1 MNFALKGELIV
12 KILNSTFTYLGLLI
26 IGLFLVFLPVSYAQD
41 LKLAADVN
49 ADGVVNILDLTLV
62 AKDFGET
69 IAADQSAPNPD
80 VDRDGTVDIRDL
92 TLVAKYFGQ
101 TVEHPTPPTQ
111 FDGPIEVTD
120 ATFQSLVLDAELP
133 VVVEFWA
140 EWCPFCRQMKP
151 VVKAV
156 ASEHSETFTIAR
168 LDIEA
173 NRQTTGTY
181 GIQGIPTYL
190 VFRDGE
196 VVGRLVG
203 AMPKAS
209 FVSGILGLLK

>member
-1 MNFALKGELIV
+1 MKSLANPFSIDMQVLADLKG
-12 KILNSTFTYLGLLI
+12 T
-26 IGLFLVFLPVSYAQD
+26 LVFMRLSGIAGDRPPRYGSDENLPNLFEIKGSRTTKMERWHV
-41 LKLAADVN
+41 
-49 ADGVVNILDLTLV
+49 
-62 AKDFGET
+62 
-69 IAADQSAPNPD
+69 
-80 VDRDGTVDIRDL
+80 RDL
-92 TLVAKYFGQ
+92 AIPNYRCSLANYKNGTTASFLTNSGSLNRQ
-101 TVEHPTPPTQ
+101 TGERL
-111 FDGPIEVTD
+111 IEVTD

-151 VVKAV
+151 VVEAV

-209 FVSGILGLLK
+209 FVSGILELLK

>member
-1 MNFALKGELIV
+1 MNFVLKGGLIV
-12 KILNSTFTYLGLLI
+12 KILNSTFPYLGLLI

-120 ATFQSLVLDAELP
+120 ATFQNLVLDAELP

-151 VVKAV
+151 VVEAV

>member
-1 MNFALKGELIV
+1 M

-26 IGLFLVFLPVSYAQD
+26 VGLFLVFLPVSYAQD

-62 AKDFGET
+62 AKDFGAT
-69 IAADQSAPNPD
+69 LTAAQQKPNPD

-120 ATFQSLVLDAELP
+120 ATFQSLVLDAESP

-140 EWCPFCRQMKP
+140 EWCPFCRRMKP
-151 VVKAV
+151 IVEEV

-168 LDIEA
+168 LDIDA
-173 NRQTTGTY
+173 NRQTTGKY
-181 GIQGIPTYL
+181 GVAGIPAYL

>member
-1 MNFALKGELIV
+1 M

-69 IAADQSAPNPD
+69 LTAAQQKPNPD

-151 VVKAV
+151 VVEAV

-173 NRQTTGTY
+173 NRQTPGTY
-181 GIQGIPTYL
+181 GVHGIPTYL

-203 AMPKAS
+203 ARPKAS

>member
-1 MNFALKGELIV
+1 MNFALKGGLIV

-151 VVKAV
+151 VVEAV

>member
-1 MNFALKGELIV
+1 M

-62 AKDFGET
+62 AKDFGAT
-69 IAADQSAPNPD
+69 LTAAQQGPNPD

-173 NRQTTGTY
+173 NRQTPGTY
-181 GIQGIPTYL
+181 GVHGIPTYL

-203 AMPKAS
+203 ARPKAS

>member
-1 MNFALKGELIV
+1 M

-62 AKDFGET
+62 AKDFGAT
-69 IAADQSAPNPD
+69 LTAAQQEPNPD

-92 TLVAKYFGQ
+92 TLVARYFGQ
-101 TVEHPTPPTQ
+101 TVEHPAPPTQ

-151 VVKAV
+151 VVEAV
-156 ASEHSETFTIAR
+156 ASEHSETFTVAR

-181 GIQGIPTYL
+181 RVQGIPTYI

>member
-1 MNFALKGELIV
+1 M

-26 IGLFLVFLPVSYAQD
+26 IGLFLSLLPVSYAQD

-69 IAADQSAPNPD
+69 LTAAQQKPNPD

-151 VVKAV
+151 VVEAV

>member
-1 MNFALKGELIV
+1 M

-62 AKDFGET
+62 AKDFGST

-151 VVKAV
+151 VVEAV

>member
-1 MNFALKGELIV
+1 M

-151 VVKAV
+151 VVEAV

>member
-1 MNFALKGELIV
+1 M

-151 VVKAV
+151 VVKEV

>member
-1 MNFALKGELIV
+1 M

-26 IGLFLVFLPVSYAQD
+26 IGLFLSLLPVSYAQD

-69 IAADQSAPNPD
+69 LTAAQQKPNPD

-151 VVKAV
+151 VVEAV

-203 AMPKAS
+203 ARPKAS